1 MTAPAP
7 RTAAQDVPIAVLMAR
22 VAQAHDLEAPAVED
36 AFAHLAID
44 HPDAVAASVT
54 RPEVAS

>member
-1 MTAPAP
+1 MIAPAP

-22 VAQAHDLEAPAVED
+22 VAQAHDLESPAVED